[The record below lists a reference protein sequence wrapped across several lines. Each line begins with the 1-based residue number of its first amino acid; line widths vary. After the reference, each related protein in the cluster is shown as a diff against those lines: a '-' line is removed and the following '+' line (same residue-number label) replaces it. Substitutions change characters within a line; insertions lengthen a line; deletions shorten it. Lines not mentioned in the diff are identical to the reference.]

1 MNREVARIQ
10 RAYAVAYYRRVG
22 REAVREA
29 TGRWLAAFGSS
40 ALVSALTIVLLA
52 VAGDGLSSALWGL
65 VAFVAV
71 WGLIAARVV
80 VSVLPRIERDL
91 ELKEGELRVL
101 TQRRNVANE
110 LRNHLVQCRVS
121 AREARAAAIEPEHRG
136 LTPDTFHQQALMAVD
151 DAERRLEWLSK
162 QTGQPQQQ
170 QQQIRELTSAVSSAK
185 CTSFDDAIAQLEA
198 LADVIE
204 RQLSSGAYW

>member
-1 MNREVARIQ
+1 VNREVARIQ

-22 REAVREA
+22 HEAVREA

-40 ALVSALTIVLLA
+40 ALVSVLTIVLLA

-91 ELKEGELRVL
+91 ELKEDALRVL

-110 LRNHLVQCRVS
+110 LRTQMIQCRMS
-121 AREARAAAIEPEHRG
+121 AGEARAAILEPEHRG
-136 LTPDTFHQQALMAVD
+136 LIPDTFHQRALMA
-151 DAERRLEWLSK
+151 AEHAENRLEWLSK
-162 QTGQPQQQ
+162 QPGQPPQQQ
-170 QQQIRELTSAVSSAK
+170 QILELTSAVSSAK
-185 CTSFDDAIAQLEA
+185 CASFDDAIAQLEA

-204 RQLSSGAYW
+204 RQLSSGVYW